1 MESLSQA
8 QAVRLSQVE
17 MTQLVLPQFANAHGN
32 IFGGQILSWIDICAA
47 IAAQRHARSNVVTAS
62 MDAMQFLLPIKLE
75 QTVILKG
82 QVNAVFHTSME
93 CGVSVWSENHI
104 TGERRRAMKAY
115 ATFVC
120 LDEHGRPQPVRPA
133 IYETDD
139 DRRRAHA
146 AELRRQERLRQRNA
160 HKNRI
165 R

>member
-1 MESLSQA
+1 MEFAHEA

-62 MDAMQFLLPIKLE
+62 MDAMQFLLPIKLGH
-75 QTVILKG
+75 TVILKG

-93 CGVSVWSENHI
+93 CGISVWSENHI

-120 LDEHGRPQPVRPA
+120 LDEYGRPKVVRPA
-133 IYETDD
+133 IYETEDD
-139 DRRRAHA
+139 QRRAHEA
-146 AELRRQERLRQRNA
+146 QQRRAERLKSRTLG
-160 HKNRI
+160 KKI
-165 R
+165 